1 MTGPGRGRETH
12 QLVDHLFRNR
22 AGQMVA
28 WLTRVFGPAHL
39 QLAEEVVQDA
49 LVKALQQWP
58 YSGIPDNPAGWLL
71 RVARNGALDLLRRDV
86 SFRGRAGALAA
97 EIARTADALAG
108 DPVALDG
115 LLRDDELRMIFLCCH
130 PSLPRDAR
138 VALSLKTVGGFSVAE
153 IARALLGS
161 ERAIAQR
168 LVRAKR
174 QLRDTGATFELPGG
188 AELESRLESVLEVIY
203 LLFNEGYSAHAGDD
217 LVRLDLCG
225 EALRLAR
232 LVAGS
237 ATTSAPAAHALTAL
251 IAFQAARMP
260 ARMDGAGDMVL
271 LEQQDRALWDPRL
284 IALGFAHF
292 ERSAAGPVMTA
303 YHIQAAI
310 AAVHA
315 RGHTATAWNYVLGLY
330 DDLLVLNPSPVVAL
344 NRAVALSKVAGPA
357 RALAEI
363 AELEGDPALA
373 NYFLLPAVKGRLLA
387 EMGDRRGAAASFR
400 AALERAC
407 SEPER
412 RWLVRRLAEVETA
425 ETTEIT
431 ESTESTKRL
440 TPGERE

>member
-1 MTGPGRGRETH
+1 VDPARGAPPGSDAH

-28 WLTRVFGPAHL
+28 WLTRVFGPARL
-39 QLAEEVVQDA
+39 GLAEEVVQDA

-58 YSGIPDNPAGWLL
+58 YSGIPDNPAAWLL
-71 RVARNGALDLLRRDV
+71 RVARNGALDILRRDV
-86 SFRGRAGALAA
+86 SFRGRAGEIAA
-97 EIARTADALAG
+97 EIARTGDASG
-108 DPVALDG
+108 DPIALDG

-153 IARALLGS
+153 IARALLAS
-161 ERAIAQR
+161 DAAIAQR

-174 QLRDTGATFELPGG
+174 QLRDAGATFELPGG
-188 AELESRLESVLEVIY
+188 PDLEVRLESVLEVIY

-232 LVAGS
+232 LVAGFG
-237 ATTSAPAAHALTAL
+237 TTSAPAAHALTAL

-260 ARMDGAGDMVL
+260 ARVDGAGDIVL
-271 LEQQDRALWDPRL
+271 LEQQDRARWDPGL
-284 IALGFAHF
+284 IALGFAHL

-315 RGHTATAWNYVLGLY
+315 GGVTATPWATVLQLY
-330 DDLLVLNPSPVVAL
+330 DDLLALNPSPVVAL

-357 RALAEI
+357 RALETI
-363 AELEGDPALA
+363 ATLENDPALA
-373 NYFLLPAVKGRLLA
+373 NYYLLPAVKGRLLA
-387 EMGDRRGAAASFR
+387 ETGDRRRAATAFR
-400 AALERAC
+400 AALERPC
-407 SEPER
+407 SQPER
-412 RWLVRRLAEVETA
+412 RWLQQRLAEVEG
-425 ETTEIT
+425 TEA
-431 ESTESTKRL
+431 TESTK
-440 TPGERE
+440 ERN